1 VPLAVGLLAQRFG
14 LAWAL
19 ACLAIAPPLLL
30 AGLRRSRVRAG

>member
-1 VPLAVGLLAQRFG
+1 LLAQRFG

-30 AGLRRSRVRAG
+30 TGLRRSRGRTR